1 MDPNALML
9 NAKLFN
15 PTPPQK
21 KINSFQHLDSKD
33 AL

>member
-15 PTPPQK
+15 PPPK